1 MQNESPQLPPSAT
14 PMAPDPAPKPRR
26 PWPPFLRLL
35 TTHAVA
41 VLVFAAVCA
50 WFAGFWGA
58 KLWPPEGEGVDRIPG
73 GMKRGAFAM
82 NVSAAQDHA
91 RKIALLIQAYVN
103 ARHPSQTVN
112 MENARFHDFCQRIQP
127 TVSGISDTT
136 DRVILEDIVRAWARQ
151 PEKDE
156 SVPDSAQC
164 YWWIGRHQP
173 QGGHA
178 SYLILAIPAN
188 AVAIGAKE
196 DPSPW
201 MAICGS
207 LHGIQRATLAPL
219 DPEKKQAVR
228 EALERGGKTDALT
241 ERLIAALSEAGPSG
255 RTVGSPPSQAT
266 TALVALRDAVK
277 AETRRTKRLPDA
289 AWMAAAWREIG
300 ERYPEVA
307 EPKGYTFHFSETGR
321 LWLVQV
327 VEQEGSRVNLGRLSI
342 VFPDGE
348 PQPEAHD
355 GTPLAQETRKVP
367 PACLL
372 ERIIPKK
379 APPAA
384 FEAVWREVRKL
395 AEVPAYAERWPSTD
409 AIRARLRKAGPAFAE
424 AAARQTWVIWQDQDG
439 TPCLCRYDVPNMDY
453 DTAEGKRPSAV
464 AALDTD
470 TFQPRDPKSMPDL
483 DPEAWDVGHQVPREQ

>member
-14 PMAPDPAPKPRR
+14 PMAPDPVAPDPAPKPRR

-35 TTHAVA
+35 TTYAVA

-73 GMKRGAFAM
+73 GMKRGALAM

-136 DRVILEDIVRAWARQ
+136 DRPILEGIVRAWARQ

-188 AVAIGAKE
+188 AAAIGAKE

-219 DPEKKQAVR
+219 DPERKQAVR
-228 EALERGGKTDALT
+228 EALERGGETDALT

-277 AETRRTKRLPDA
+277 AETTRTKRLPDA

-307 EPKGYTFHFSETGR
+307 EAKGYTFHFSETGR

-379 APPAA
+379 APPAT

-395 AEVPAYAERWPSTD
+395 AEAPAYAERWPSTD
-409 AIRARLRKAGPAFAE
+409 AIRARLRKAGPPSSRATPNPCRIWTRRRGTWAIRCH
-424 AAARQTWVIWQDQDG
+424 ARWRPSLQRRTKGKMAKPRRPHRQT
-439 TPCLCRYDVPNMDY
+439 
-453 DTAEGKRPSAV
+453 RPRRHCNA
-464 AALDTD
+464 
-470 TFQPRDPKSMPDL
+470 R
-483 DPEAWDVGHQVPREQ
+483 R